1 MIGILTEK
9 PSAMRNFEKALGASS
24 ATHSGTFNGESY
36 MLTCARG
43 HLYSFVPPEAQV
55 DKSLRDRY
63 KSWNVEN
70 LPWDE
75 KDFKWTYEPNTGVQ
89 KELSQIKKVLSQC
102 DEIVIAT
109 DDDPTGE
116 GELLAWEI
124 LSELKLRPKK
134 WSRMYFEDESVK
146 ELQKSFKNRKAI
158 ASMHSDKD
166 YIKAFYRARWDFL
179 SMQWTRIATKVGDG
193 KSVLREG
200 RLKSAMVLLVGDQL
214 KAVAAY
220 KKIPYYQN
228 RFKDENGIVY
238 ISANEPSYPKK
249 EDVPKNYHDS
259 DVIIDDKSMK
269 STVPPKMLDLAGL
282 ASRLSHKYPSKL
294 VSDVY
299 QKMYEAQIVSYPR
312 TEDKVIS
319 PEQFNDLLPLVD
331 SIAAVVGVD
340 PKLLTHRT
348 PRSTHVKTGQAH
360 GANRP
365 GTTVPKSLADLA
377 KFGTCAADI
386 YQLLATNYLATL
398 AEDYEYEFQK
408 GHLADYPDF
417 KGTASVP
424 KKQGWKAVYSD
435 EDIADDDAK
444 GLGIRAKPFI
454 HEGFPPKPTAPTMKW
469 LMKQLEKYDVGTGA
483 TRVTTYSEITDSK
496 TRWPILKDT
505 RGKITMTEYG
515 NMSYRLLPGTNI
527 GSLAMTEQLYAD
539 MKDIANGKKNPES
552 CLADIQRMIR
562 EDIII
567 MKQNGEAMR
576 KELNI
581 MSSSNNDVER
591 YEGTWNGQSVKFK
604 RVWSGHT
611 FTDDEC
617 EKLCNGEEIEI
628 EAVSAKTGKSFK
640 CRGVLAEQE
649 FKGKT
654 YVGFQSLGFVNSSGS
669 NNNGGGIPD
678 EWCQH
683 KFTDDEK
690 SMLEAGLSVACDDF
704 VSKKG
709 SKFSAKVHY
718 GKNDRGYMGII
729 PEF

>member
-1 MIGILTEK
+1 MIGILCEK

-24 ATHSGTFNGESY
+24 ATHSGTFNGEAY
-36 MLTCARG
+36 TLTCARG
-43 HLYSFVPPEAQV
+43 HLYSFVSPEAQV
-55 DKSLRDRY
+55 DKSLSDRY

-75 KDFKWTYEPNTGVQ
+75 KDFKWIYEPNPGVQ
-89 KELSQIKKVLSQC
+89 KELGQIKKVLSKC
-102 DEIVIAT
+102 DEIIIAT

-124 LSELKLRPKK
+124 LHELKFRPKK

-146 ELQKSFKNRKAI
+146 ELQKAFKNRKSI
-158 ASMHSDKD
+158 ASMQTDKD

-179 SMQWTRIATKVGDG
+179 SMQWTRIATKMGDG

-228 RFKDENGIVY
+228 RFKDENGVIY
-238 ISANEPSYPKK
+238 TSANEPSFPKK
-249 EDVPKNYHDS
+249 EDVPLKYHDS
-259 DVIIDDKSMK
+259 DVVVDDKSMK

-331 SIAAVVGVD
+331 KIAVVVGVD

-377 KFGTCAADI
+377 SFGTCAADI

-424 KKQGWKAVYSD
+424 KKQGWKAIYSD
-435 EDIADDDAK
+435 DDITDDDSK
-444 GLGIRAKPFI
+444 GLGTRAKPFI

-515 NMSYRLLPGTNI
+515 NMSYGLLPGTNI
-527 GSLAMTEQLYAD
+527 GSLAITEQLYAD
-539 MKDIANGKKNPES
+539 MKAIADGKKNPES
-552 CLADIQRMIR
+552 CLYDIQRMIR

-581 MSSSNNDVER
+581 MPSSNNDVER

-611 FTDDEC
+611 FTDEEC
-617 EKLCNGEEIEI
+617 EKLCAGEEIEI
-628 EAVSAKTGKSFK
+628 EAVSAKTGKSFR
-640 CRGVLAEQE
+640 CRGILAEQE

-654 YVGFQSLGFVNSSGS
+654 YVGFQSQGFVNSAKSSGV
-669 NNNGGGIPD
+669 PD

-718 GKNDRGYMGII
+718 GKNDKGYMGII